1 MSRAVPELPAQGAD
15 APDLLLS
22 SQPGWLQRNRHLIG
36 LGLSLLLFG
45 LALVACWHLVR
56 EINPGQVRESLAA
69 VSPQALLGALLATVL
84 GFLVMLVYEWSAS
97 RYAHVQLP
105 PATLA
110 LGSFCAFAIGNA
122 VGLSALSGGSVRYRL
137 YGRNG
142 LGAGDVARMSLF
154 ASLSLA
160 AEARRLWFPRQVAR
174 MASGMAVPMLTLVLL
189 CLGVALSLLK
199 GFDWPEALALA
210 LATIAGLLALFR
222 HEFYLQPPAGQ

>member
-1 MSRAVPELPAQGAD
+1 MSRAVPELPA
-15 APDLLLS
+15 
-22 SQPGWLQRNRHLIG
+22 GWLQRNRHLIG

-56 EINPGQVRESLAA
+56 EINPDQVRESLAA

-110 LGSFCAFAIGNA
+110 LGGFCAFAIGNA

-137 YGRNG
+137 YRRNG
-142 LGAGDVARMSLF
+142 LSAGDVARMSLF

-160 AEARRLWFPRQVAR
+160 AEAHRLWFPRQVAR
-174 MASGMAVPMLTLVLL
+174 MASGMAVPVLTLVLL

-210 LATIAGLLALFR
+210 AIAGLLALFR
-222 HEFYLQPPAGQ
+222 REFYLQPPAGQ